1 MAAKLKSQMG
11 YSYHDTNVSDPS
23 MSLVRIGAIATN
35 GFREVIRDRILYLI
49 GLFAI
54 FMLLCS
60 RLLPEVSA
68 GTNNKI
74 LLDLGL
80 ATMSILATIV
90 TVFVGTGLI
99 NKEIEKKT
107 VLTLIPKPVSRAEF
121 IIGKHLGLAAV
132 LAVLVAAMTAI
143 YLFILT
149 VSGVPYPI
157 SSLLVAALFLF
168 LELCLLAAAG
178 LMFGVFTSS
187 ILATLLSFAIY
198 LIGHF
203 SRDMVRLS
211 KLTQNPSFERLT
223 DWLYLFLPNLSRL
236 DLKNDAVYGVLPP
249 SNVLW
254 TNALYGL
261 VYTALFLAIAT
272 IIFTRREF

>member
-1 MAAKLKSQMG
+1 
-11 YSYHDTNVSDPS
+11 

-54 FMLLCS
+54 FMMICS
-60 RLLPEVSA
+60 RLLPEISA
-68 GTNNKI
+68 GTTNKI
-74 LLDLGL
+74 LPDLGL
-80 ATMSILATIV
+80 ATMTILAVIV
-90 TVFVGTGLI
+90 TIFVGTGLI

-132 LAVLVAAMTAI
+132 LAVLVASMMAI
-143 YLFILT
+143 YLLILT
-149 VSGVPYPI
+149 VSGISYPI
-157 SSLLVAALFLF
+157 YSLLVAAFFLF
-168 LELCLLAAAG
+168 LELCLIAAAG

-198 LIGHF
+198 LIGHL
-203 SRDMVRLS
+203 SQDMVRLS
-211 KLTQNPSFERLT
+211 NLTQNPSFEQLT
-223 DWLYLFLPNLSRL
+223 NWLYLFLPNLSRL

-249 SNVLW
+249 ADVLW
-254 TNALYGL
+254 SNALYGV
-261 VYTALFLAIAT
+261 VYTVLFLAIAT
-272 IIFTRREF
+272 IIFSRREF